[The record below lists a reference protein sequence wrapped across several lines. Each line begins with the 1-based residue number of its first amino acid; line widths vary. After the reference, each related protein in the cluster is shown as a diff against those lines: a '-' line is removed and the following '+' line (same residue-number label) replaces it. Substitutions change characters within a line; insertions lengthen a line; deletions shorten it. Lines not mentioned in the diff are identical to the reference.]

1 MPTYSRPFSC
11 GAARLCTLAALLS
24 TCFDV
29 AAQTTNASSVDASL
43 NPVIVTAAR
52 LPQNQTDALP
62 HTTVITNE
70 MIRASQATDLPT
82 LLRREAGLQF
92 TQSGGPGA
100 PVSLF
105 MRGANPGESLLL
117 IDGVPVKREGFSAN
131 AALENILPE
140 QIDHI
145 EIVRG
150 NVSAIYGSGAI
161 GGVIQIFTKRG
172 NSAPKINASIE
183 AGSRHSVKASADIS
197 GASDGTHY
205 AVSATRFR
213 TDGITVS
220 NLTQRPNENP
230 NTGANSNSSVSL
242 ALSHELTADHE
253 IGLRAYANE
262 GKFTYD
268 GGGFGAPTDTNKAVS
283 QQQSLALFSR
293 DKFTQNWTSTVT
305 ASQTRTKN
313 HLVSVSAFGYDIV
326 DDSTNN
332 LLQWANEI
340 VLSPVVTMTAGAD
353 LGREKA
359 VAQSDDGSG
368 PSRLTPSRST
378 TSVYVGAIAKVD
390 SQQLQLNVRDDHI
403 QGSGS
408 KTTGYL
414 GYGYALS
421 PSLKVIA
428 NASTAFN
435 APTLAQV
442 FDPKFGNVALLPET
456 SRSVELGLQY
466 AFGETLSRATI
477 FKTRTKDQFSS
488 DASGRTINI
497 SQASNQGVEVS
508 VATKVDGTAL
518 QASLALQEPTDDSTH
533 QILFRR
539 ARTAVA
545 LSAERSIA
553 GIRFGAD
560 LQYAGHRSDQEFT
573 LAGTTPQTNGAYL
586 LTNVRARYVI
596 NPQVDVFGRI
606 DNLFDRRY
614 QTAYG
619 YNQPPRGVFVGLNWH
634 Q

>member
-1 MPTYSRPFSC
+1 MPTYSRTFSC

-29 AAQTTNASSVDASL
+29 AAQSTNAASVDASL

-70 MIRASQATDLPT
+70 MIRTSQATDLPT

-220 NLTQRPNENP
+220 NRTQRPNENP
-230 NTGANSNSSVSL
+230 NTGANANSSVAL

-268 GGGFGAPTDTNKAVS
+268 GGGFGAPTDTNKSVS

-340 VLSPVVTMTAGAD
+340 ILSPVVTITAGAD

-359 VAQSDDGSG
+359 VAQSDFGFG
-368 PSRLTPSRST
+368 PTRLTPSRST
-378 TSVYVGAIAKVD
+378 TSVYAGAIAKLD
-390 SQQLQLNVRDDHI
+390 AQQLQLNVRNDHI

-442 FDPKFGNVALLPET
+442 FDPQFGNLALLPET

-466 AFGETLSRATI
+466 AASETLGRATI
-477 FKTRTKDQFSS
+477 FKTRTKNQFGFDPNTFVTS
-488 DASGRTINI
+488 NI
-497 SQASNQGVEVS
+497 AQASNQGLEVS
-508 VATKVDGTAL
+508 VSTKLDGMAL
-518 QASLALQEPTDDSTH
+518 RASLTLQEPTDDSTH
-533 QILFRR
+533 QILIRR
-539 ARTAVA
+539 ARTAA
-545 LSAERSIA
+545 TLSADKTIN
-553 GIRFGAD
+553 GIQLGAD
-560 LQYAGHRSDQEFT
+560 LQYTGSRTDQT
-573 LAGTTPQTNGAYL
+573 QILGAYL
-586 LTNVRARYVI
+586 LTNVKARYAI
-596 NPQVDVFGRI
+596 TPTVDVFGRI

-619 YNQPPRGVFVGLNWH
+619 YNQPPRGIFVGLDWH